1 MFNTSSSFISAR
13 PNVGLA
19 ILRIA
24 TGSIFAAHGA
34 QKLFVYGVSG
44 ITGAFGS
51 MGIPLPGVTGPL
63 TGLVELLGGLALII
77 GLLTRLAGFGLSITM
92 LGAIG
97 FVHLAAGFFAPNGVE
112 LPLAL
117 LASTTA
123 IAFAGA
129 GRYSVDALIG
139 AAPRHAKLSAAP
151 DRALDRAA

>member
-1 MFNTSSSFISAR
+1 MLNTSSSIISAR

-63 TGLVELLGGLALII
+63 TGLVELLGGLALIV
-77 GLLTRLAGFGLSITM
+77 GLLTRLAGLGLTITM

-129 GRYSVDALIG
+129 GRYSVDAMI
-139 AAPRHAKLSAAP
+139 AASSRPVTLLHGP
-151 DRALDRAA
+151 DRTLDRAA